1 MCSSA
6 ATEAAP
12 ARCLLC
18 SVGCPVRV
26 MKAGP
31 DRYLPDYV
39 PHAGYAGLCGRG
51 SVLADLLDHPARL
64 FQAHRHAAGGRC
76 VLALKDAARE
86 AAEALRAAGEG
97 GAIFADG
104 NFDCDALAAVGGLA
118 AASGAGW
125 SVSVEGGD
133 AGLVH
138 ALDSSGCQ
146 FAGPEDLAE
155 AGALL
160 IVGNV
165 FASHPVAAHWIFEA
179 RSRRPRMSVLVM
191 ADASG
196 ITTQFA
202 TAVYQVRLGVGET
215 ARALAA
221 VASGRTEALGPGAAI
236 LAGWKEEL
244 KKAENPAIV
253 VTADLGYADARA
265 LGDAV
270 AALAKDAGARI
281 CPLTAYG
288 NAWGAL
294 RAGAAAGAG
303 CPMQL
308 LKGRPRTLLVI
319 GRDLVAALGARA
331 AGPVLDAVE
340 ELIYVG
346 PMPSATSRRA
356 NLVIPAAFPFE
367 AAGRVLLGPGREVRY
382 GPLLSPPAGV
392 PALAEVLAMMGAPAG
407 PAADLSG
414 PAPPGPAVPSEPTPE
429 PADGQ
434 VILGPAADPID
445 FADGSLTRATS
456 WPQKVR
462 PRPVVLMSARDAEAA
477 GLVEAAVALVTGPGG
492 SARCEVRVS
501 EAQRPGQARTSAAF
515 AEVRDLFGWTTDGR
529 AIGDPVPVTIS
540 KAQPGG

>member
-1 MCSSA
+1 
-6 ATEAAP
+6 
-12 ARCLLC
+12 
-18 SVGCPVRV
+18 

-51 SVLADLLDHPARL
+51 SVLADLLDHPDRL

-146 FAGPEDLAE
+146 FAGPEDLAD

-160 IVGNV
+160 IIGNV
-165 FASHPVAAHWIFEA
+165 FASHPVAAHWVFEA

-196 ITTQFA
+196 VTTQFA
-202 TAVYQVRLGVGET
+202 TAVYQPRLGAGET

-221 VASGRTEALGPGAAI
+221 VASGRTEALGPDAAI

-244 KKAENPAIV
+244 KEAESPAIV

-265 LGDAV
+265 LGEAV
-270 AALAKDAGARI
+270 AALAKDAGARV

-294 RAGAAAGAG
+294 RTGAAAGAG
-303 CPMQL
+303 CPMEL
-308 LKGRPRTLLVI
+308 MKRGPKTVLVI
-319 GRDLVAALGARA
+319 GR
-331 AGPVLDAVE
+331 GPVPQSAE
-340 ELIYVG
+340 TLIYVG
-346 PMPSATSRRA
+346 PMPNATSRRA
-356 NLVIPAAFPFE
+356 GLVLPAAFPFE
-367 AAGRVLLGPGREVRY
+367 AAGRALLGPGREVRY
-382 GPLLSPPAGV
+382 EALLSPPAGV
-392 PALAEVLAMMGAPAG
+392 PTLGEVLSLMGAPAG
-407 PAADLSG
+407 QADLAKPAAG
-414 PAPPGPAVPSEPTPE
+414 APEVPCVQTPA

-445 FADGSLTRATS
+445 FADGSLTRAAS

-462 PRPVVLMSARDAEAA
+462 PRPVVQMSARDAEAA
-477 GLVEAAVALVTGPGG
+477 GLVEAAVALVAGPGG

-501 EAQRPGQARTSAAF
+501 EAQRPGQARASAAF
-515 AEVRDLFGWTTDGR
+515 AEVRGVFGWAPGGCPF
-529 AIGDPVPVTIS
+529 GDPVPVTIS
-540 KAQPGG
+540 KA